1 MASVVA
7 FGRAPAYRNDVVV
20 SSLWYVSGVYAPG
33 MSPVLA
39 AFGYLVAIVWWVC
52 FLCWRA

>member
-7 FGRAPAYRNDVVV
+7 FGRAPTYRNDVVV

-39 AFGYLVAIVWWVC
+39 ASGYVVAIV
-52 FLCWRA
+52 

>member
-7 FGRAPAYRNDVVV
+7 LGNAPAYRNDVVV
-20 SSLWYVSGVYAPG
+20 NSLWYISGAYAPG

-39 AFGYLVAIVWWVC
+39 ASGYLVAI
-52 FLCWRA
+52 